1 MSGKLGKA
9 EKRLE
14 EMPIPGMKRSFESD
28 SDDDDDDEEGDD
40 DGDDDDSE
48 TETPPASIQKPIA
61 KGWTLV
67 AFLRS

>member
-1 MSGKLGKA
+1 MSGKMGKA

-14 EMPIPGMKRSFESD
+14 EMPMPGMKRSFKSD

-61 KGWTLV
+61 KGCTLV